1 MYINTFKYTPK
12 DVSCQLCTEYVKK
25 LGCTALRC
33 PWLAERIEAGV
44 VGYREAVLETF
55 PHERRLFQRLNLLI
69 KHYPGSLWSNEQHE
83 RRMQYQ
89 CAVQGYIRLSIED
102 YKYDSLSIE
111 NQSLV
116 LHEYAASMPEALNA
130 EITEF
135 IDNGYSGTNF
145 ERPQVQKLI
154 ELVRVNQI
162 DCIIVK
168 DFSRFGRNSIETG
181 YFIERVFPL
190 FHTRFISISDDFDSS
205 KFKGD
210 TGGMDVAFKYLISE
224 YYSRDMS
231 IKTKSAKY
239 AKMQRGEY
247 QSKICPYGY
256 RKSAD
261 GRMEPDLEAATVV
274 QLIFSLSAGGM
285 NAAAI
290 TRELFRRGIPTP
302 GEYKAAHGNH
312 THDISRCHGI
322 WSTST
327 ILRILADERYTGVY
341 VIGKRAVLEVGGT
354 RSRLKD
360 RESWYI
366 IPDHHPAIVEKAVF
380 DTVQASQLRFSQPNK
395 KKRDYP
401 LKGKAFCGC
410 CGHALSRTMQKTS
423 YYYCR
428 HSEAD
433 EESRCHK
440 MRLNA
445 AELEQAVFLTLKKQ
459 MEAAAPLAPD
469 GTLQVDASV
478 PERAEYEQ
486 QIEALQDGKRTLY
499 ERYLMGEI
507 DLNTYKAEKAA
518 CDELLLK
525 TKNAYAAVLAQA
537 KQKQDEQARQDS
549 RKEASKAIFDA
560 DALTTELAELLIDRV
575 LVYPDKRI
583 EIAYKIQDIFA

>member
-1 MYINTFKYTPK
+1 MARKSRKETAAVAVQEADAPCRAAIYVRLSVEDTHTHSVSIETQQMIIARYLEQYPEISVYDTYIDNGATGTNFHRPGFQQMLS
-12 DVSCQLCTEYVKK
+12 D
-25 LGCTALRC
+25 
-33 PWLAERIEAGV
+33 IEAG
-44 VGYREAVLETF
+44 
-55 PHERRLFQRLNLLI
+55 H
-69 KHYPGSLWSNEQHE
+69 
-83 RRMQYQ
+83 
-89 CAVQGYIRLSIED
+89 
-102 YKYDSLSIE
+102 
-111 NQSLV
+111 
-116 LHEYAASMPEALNA
+116 
-130 EITEF
+130 
-135 IDNGYSGTNF
+135 
-145 ERPQVQKLI
+145 
-154 ELVRVNQI
+154 VN
-162 DCIIVK
+162 CVIVK
-168 DFSRFGRNSIETG
+168 DLS
-181 YFIERVFPL
+181 
-190 FHTRFISISDDFDSS
+190 RFISISDDFDSS

-261 GRMEPDLEAATVV
+261 GRMEPDPEAAAVV
-274 QLIFSLSAGGM
+274 QLIFQLAAEGI
-285 NAAAI
+285 NATAI
-290 TRELFRRGIPTP
+290 TRELFRRNIPTP
-302 GEYKAAHGNH
+302 GQYKAAHGNH

-322 WSTST
+322 WSAST
-327 ILRILADERYTGVY
+327 ILRILEDERYTGVY

-423 YYYCR
+423 YYHCR

-433 EESRCHK
+433 VESRCHK

-469 GTLQVDASV
+469 GTLRVDASV

-518 CDELLLK
+518 CDELL
-525 TKNAYAAVLAQA
+525 
-537 KQKQDEQARQDS
+537 
-549 RKEASKAIFDA
+549 
-560 DALTTELAELLIDRV
+560 IDRV

-583 EIAYKIQDIFA
+583 EIAYKIQDIFD

>member
-1 MYINTFKYTPK
+1 MQKY
-12 DVSCQLCTEYVKK
+12 VI
-25 LGCTALRC
+25 AL
-33 PWLAERIEAGV
+33 
-44 VGYREAVLETF
+44 
-55 PHERRLFQRLNLLI
+55 
-69 KHYPGSLWSNEQHE
+69 
-83 RRMQYQ
+83 
-89 CAVQGYIRLSIED
+89 YIRLSIED

-116 LHEYAASMPEALNA
+116 LHEYAASLPEALNA

-154 ELVRVNQI
+154 ELVRANQI

-261 GRMEPDLEAATVV
+261 GRMEPDPEAAAIV
-274 QLIFSLSAGGM
+274 QLIFQLAAEGI
-285 NAAAI
+285 NATAI
-290 TRELFRRGIPTP
+290 TRELFRRSIPTP
-302 GEYKAAHGNH
+302 GQYKAAHGNH

-322 WSTST
+322 WSAST
-327 ILRILADERYTGVY
+327 ILRILEDERYTGVY

-366 IPDHHPAIVEKAVF
+366 IPDHHPAIVERAVF
-380 DTVQASQLRFSQPNK
+380 DTVQTSQLRFSQPSK

-423 YYYCR
+423 YYHCR

-433 EESRCHK
+433 VESRCHK

-469 GTLQVDASV
+469 GTLRVDASV
-478 PERAEYEQ
+478 PERTEYEQ
-486 QIEALQDGKRTLY
+486 QIEALQDGKRALY

-575 LVYPDKRI
+575 LVYPDKRM
-583 EIAYKIQDIFA
+583 EIAYKIRDIFD

>member
-1 MYINTFKYTPK
+1 MQKY
-12 DVSCQLCTEYVKK
+12 VI
-25 LGCTALRC
+25 AL
-33 PWLAERIEAGV
+33 
-44 VGYREAVLETF
+44 
-55 PHERRLFQRLNLLI
+55 
-69 KHYPGSLWSNEQHE
+69 
-83 RRMQYQ
+83 
-89 CAVQGYIRLSIED
+89 YIRLSIED

-130 EITEF
+130 EIMEF

-154 ELVRVNQI
+154 ELVRANQI

-190 FHTRFISISDDFDSS
+190 FHTRFISVSDDFDSS

-261 GRMEPDLEAATVV
+261 GRMEPDPEAAAVV
-274 QLIFSLSAGGM
+274 QLIFQLAAEGI
-285 NAAAI
+285 NATAI
-290 TRELFRRGIPTP
+290 TRELFRRSIPTP
-302 GEYKAAHGNH
+302 GQYKAAHGNH

-322 WSTST
+322 WSAST
-327 ILRILADERYTGVY
+327 ILRILEDERYTGVY

-401 LKGKAFCGC
+401 LKGKASCGC

-423 YYYCR
+423 YYHCR

-433 EESRCHK
+433 VESRCHK

-459 MEAAAPLAPD
+459 MEATAPLAPD
-469 GTLQVDASV
+469 GTLRVDASV
-478 PERAEYEQ
+478 PERAKYEQ
-486 QIEALQDGKRTLY
+486 QIETLQDGKRTLY

-537 KQKQDEQARQDS
+537 KKKQDEQARQDS

-560 DALTTELAELLIDRV
+560 DTLTTELAELLIDRV

-583 EIAYKIQDIFA
+583 EIAYKIQDIFD